1 MKSMHFIVHFDR
13 SSSTL
18 LELETFEDG
27 DEAFE
32 RLCEIDLKF
41 FGTGIDVILIGAKS
55 EAVLRRLHGEFFAG
69 DESNTIRKISG
80 INLSAEGPSAN

>member
-1 MKSMHFIVHFDR
+1 MHFIVHFDR

-41 FGTGIDVILIGAKS
+41 FGTCIDVILIGAKS

-80 INLSAEGPSAN
+80 ENLSAEGPSAN

>member
-1 MKSMHFIVHFDR
+1 MGLHFIVHFDR

-32 RLCEIDLKF
+32 RLSAIEMKF
-41 FGTGIDVILIGAKS
+41 FGTCIDVILIGAKS
-55 EAVLRRLHGEFFAG
+55 EAVLRRLHGEFFARE
-69 DESNTIRKISG
+69 ESNTISELSG
-80 INLSAEGPSAN
+80 ENLSAEGPSAN

>member
-1 MKSMHFIVHFDR
+1 MNNMHFIVHFDR

-32 RLCEIDLKF
+32 RLLAIEMDF
-41 FGTGIDVILIGAKS
+41 FW
-55 EAVLRRLHGEFFAG
+55 HMH
-69 DESNTIRKISG
+69 
-80 INLSAEGPSAN
+80 

>member
-41 FGTGIDVILIGAKS
+41 FGTCIDVILIGAKS
-55 EAVLRRLHGEFFAG
+55 EAVLRGLHGEFFAG

>member
-41 FGTGIDVILIGAKS
+41 FGTCIDVILIGAKS

-69 DESNTIRKISG
+69 DESNTIRKING
-80 INLSAEGPSAN
+80 INSSAEGPSAN

>member
-41 FGTGIDVILIGAKS
+41 FGTCIDVILIGAKS

-69 DESNTIRKISG
+69 DESNTIRKIRG
-80 INLSAEGPSAN
+80 INSSAEGPSAN

>member
-27 DEAFE
+27 DEAF
-32 RLCEIDLKF
+32 
-41 FGTGIDVILIGAKS
+41 
-55 EAVLRRLHGEFFAG
+55 
-69 DESNTIRKISG
+69 
-80 INLSAEGPSAN
+80 

>member
-41 FGTGIDVILIGAKS
+41 FGTCMDVILIGAKS

>member
-1 MKSMHFIVHFDR
+1 MNNMHFIVHFDR
-13 SSSTL
+13 RRLRL

-32 RLCEIDLKF
+32 RLLAIEMDF
-41 FGTGIDVILIGAKS
+41 FGTCIDVILIGAKS

-69 DESNTIRKISG
+69 DESNTIRKINGVNS
-80 INLSAEGPSAN
+80 SAEGPSAN

>member
-41 FGTGIDVILIGAKS
+41 FGTCIDVILIGAKS

>member
-41 FGTGIDVILIGAKS
+41 FGTCIDVILIGAKS

-69 DESNTIRKISG
+69 DESNTIRKIRC
-80 INLSAEGPSAN
+80 INSSAEGPSAN

>member
-18 LELETFEDG
+18 LELETFDDG

-41 FGTGIDVILIGAKS
+41 FGTCIDVILIGAKS

-69 DESNTIRKISG
+69 DESNTIRKIRG
-80 INLSAEGPSAN
+80 INSSAEGPSAN